1 VEKRTG
7 QHLACEVTPLL
18 HGTLPLTCMWQ
29 AKAIS
34 ALAAHATIELEALL
48 KWKYKSNE
56 FLKSKLCAREASLL
70 NQGSL

>member
-1 VEKRTG
+1 
-7 QHLACEVTPLL
+7 
-18 HGTLPLTCMWQ
+18 MWQ